1 MIKRDSYQAAQPL
14 MQWVNLLSNSKRVRL
29 LMTPPWGKRGSLNC
43 QKYPSALQKLIGRSL
58 SWFKTPQSTTHYV
71 SYFFTESFR
80 QSKWS
85 TEAHTR
91 QPSPSCNEAIC
102 SAKPNG
108 CAFGSRHLV
117 AKGDPS
123 IAKNIRQLCRNRWR
137 GWIGRIF
144 VAAWQIGRSQRGGRG
159 CQPSCVGTWS
169 EPRKK
174 ASKYA
179 YATPLGEQT

>member
-1 MIKRDSYQAAQPL
+1 MIDRGSYQAAQPL
-14 MQWVNLLSNSKRVRL
+14 MQWGNLLSKTKGVRL
-29 LMTPPWGKRGSLNC
+29 LITPPCGKRGSLNC
-43 QKYPSALQKLIGRSL
+43 QKYPSALQKLMGRRQ
-58 SWFKTPQSTTHYV
+58 SWFKTPQSMAHYV
-71 SYFFTESFR
+71 SYFFTEQSFR

-102 SAKPNG
+102 SATPNG
-108 CAFGSRHLV
+108 CAFRSRYLV
-117 AKGDPS
+117 AKGDSS

-137 GWIGRIF
+137 GWWRIF

-169 EPRKK
+169 ERKK
-174 ASKYA
+174 AFKYA